1 MKRLRIVLALLVLT
15 SVLSACAIP
24 HKKSSF
30 PIEKIAAGSSETKE
44 IFSRYRKV
52 RNLAIQL
59 SDPKPLSTVESGPLL
74 AIDTGSFEVAQ
85 RLAEK
90 QKIDTSKL
98 DVFDVKAPLVKKYP
112 LWFMAKVRERALGII
127 KVQVYERATSVDPWL
142 LVSSPEIL
150 LDTALPSLSRGTH
163 GTIVPVSATS
173 TGELSTSPQKIADA
187 YAKVL
192 ENSKAAEVGEFE
204 NDGFIKQMRNAA
216 DANRRL
222 KNVTFV
228 QSWAADDVEFAA
240 RTSDGG
246 FLVWATLL
254 RLDGYG
260 VKSGVSVT
268 FPEGSPQK
276 AFLSK
281 DITTS
286 GKLRYYHQ
294 VLLYVPG
301 PGGGK
306 PRALGQHG
314 GVVGADGF

>member
-1 MKRLRIVLALLVLT
+1 MRKLRLLVATILMA

-30 PIEKIAAGSSETKE
+30 PIEKVAANGSETSDV
-44 IFSRYRKV
+44 FSRYRKV

-59 SDPKPLSTVESGPLL
+59 TDPKPLSTVESGPLL
-74 AIDTGSFEVAQ
+74 AIDNGSFAIAQ
-85 RLAEK
+85 KLAEK
-90 QKIDTSKL
+90 QKVDNSKL
-98 DVFDVKAPLVKKYP
+98 DVFGVRAPLVKKYP
-112 LWFMAKVRERALGII
+112 LWFTAKVRDNLRGVV
-127 KVQVYERATSVDPWL
+127 KVQVFERATSVDPWL

-150 LDTALPSLSRGTH
+150 VNTTLPALRGGPH
-163 GTIVPVSATS
+163 GTFVPVGAKQK
-173 TGELSTSPQKIADA
+173 GDLSTTPQKVADD

-192 ENSKAAEVGEFE
+192 ENPKAPAVSEFE
-204 NDGFIKQMRNAA
+204 NDGFIKQMRTAVA
-216 DANRRL
+216 ANRLL
-222 KNVTFV
+222 KDVTFV

-240 RTSDGG
+240 RTTDGG
-246 FLVWATLL
+246 FLVWATML

-260 VKSGVSVT
+260 VKKGISVT

-276 AFLSK
+276 AFLAK

-294 VLLYVPG
+294 VLLYAPG

-306 PRALGQHG
+306 PRALGQYG

>member
-1 MKRLRIVLALLVLT
+1 MKRLRIVLALLLLA
-15 SVLSACAIP
+15 SVPSACAVP
-24 HKKSSF
+24 HKKGSF
-30 PIEKIAAGSSETKE
+30 TIEKVAANGGETKDV
-44 IFSRYRKV
+44 FARYRKV
-52 RNLAIQL
+52 RNIAIGL

-85 RLAEK
+85 KLAEK
-90 QKIDTSKL
+90 LKADTTKL
-98 DVFDVKAPLVKKYP
+98 DVFGVKSALVKKYP
-112 LWFMAKVRERALGII
+112 LWFMAKVRDNTRGVVR
-127 KVQVYERATSVDPWL
+127 VQVFARATSVDPWL

-150 LDTALPSLSRGTH
+150 LDTALPTLSSGSH
-163 GTIVPVSATS
+163 GTIVPV
-173 TGELSTSPQKIADA
+173 GPKEKGDLSTTPQMVADD

-192 ENSKAAEVGEFE
+192 QDPKAPEVGEFE
-204 NDGFIKQMRNAA
+204 DDGFIKQMRTAA
-216 DANRRL
+216 DANRLL

-240 RTSDGG
+240 RTNDGG
-246 FLVWATLL
+246 MLVWATLL

-260 VKSGVSVT
+260 VKAGVSVT

-306 PRALGQHG
+306 PRALGQYG